1 MKLLIYI
8 LDYLAWQYVQEKG
21 REIYV
26 YLSMQP
32 QAIALSL
39 VISTKSFIGKKK
51 KKPMTMYFQV
61 FGKNIYAY

>member
-8 LDYLAWQYVQEKG
+8 LNYLAWQYVQEKS
-21 REIYV
+21 REIYF

-32 QAIALSL
+32 QVIALSL
-39 VISTKSFIGKKK
+39 VISNKSFIGK